1 MTEKKDPLNPETYR
15 GVDDMLDLLE
25 DYIKDDAES
34 EDGLKTAR
42 LEYIASLRRGIAWMW
57 ESR

>member
-1 MTEKKDPLNPETYR
+1 MSEKADPLNPETYM

-25 DYIKDDAES
+25 DYVKDDAELDT
-34 EDGLKTAR
+34 ETHIER

-57 ESR
+57 DG